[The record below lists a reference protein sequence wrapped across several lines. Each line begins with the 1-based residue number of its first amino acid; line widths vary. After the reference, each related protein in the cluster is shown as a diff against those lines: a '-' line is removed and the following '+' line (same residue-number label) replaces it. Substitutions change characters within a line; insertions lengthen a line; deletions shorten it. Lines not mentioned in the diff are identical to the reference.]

1 MKRRRILLSLAFALN
16 AVLFFAAGVALRD
29 TAQDWRDQA
38 EAEQRAQ
45 VVRECPYYVV
55 LTRQGFECKRLMI
68 FFELGNPLRPAKEA
82 G

>member
-1 MKRRRILLSLAFALN
+1 MNRRRALLALAFTFN
-16 AVLFFAAGVALRD
+16 AAMFFAAGVALRD

-38 EAEQRAQ
+38 ESERLSK

-68 FFELGNPLRPAKEA
+68 FFELGAPVPVKKEK
-82 G
+82 